1 PQLIAMLKEWGE
13 SFKLIDERPLIR
25 PKYKVNSLN
34 GIIFRDYQ
42 REAVLAVGKSKINGL
57 HFPICNISA
66 ATNAGKSII
75 SAGIHAMY
83 DSKTLF
89 LINSKELLKEAE
101 IELPKLLPNK
111 VGYLMSGKPIQWN
124 DFMVV
129 MVKTLFNKIT
139 GKDQAN
145 ILTILKE
152 YKVCLIDE
160 GDLATSKTY
169 QKVISYLFHCPV
181 RVGLSGT
188 MWV

>member
-83 DSKTLF
+83 DDRKSTRL
-89 LINSKELLKEAE
+89 NS
-101 IELPKLLPNK
+101 
-111 VGYLMSGKPIQWN
+111 SH
-124 DFMVV
+124 
-129 MVKTLFNKIT
+129 VKSRMPSS
-139 GKDQAN
+139 A
-145 ILTILKE
+145 
-152 YKVCLIDE
+152 
-160 GDLATSKTY
+160 
-169 QKVISYLFHCPV
+169 
-181 RVGLSGT
+181 
-188 MWV
+188 

>member
-1 PQLIAMLKEWGE
+1 MEKTGISKIYINNNKCKLDGGVPLLKKIRKDPRWTIRVEGAFFSPAYKKGRWDGKFYFISEFGIFDTGKLPQLIAMLKEWGE

-89 LINSKELLKEAE
+89 LINSKELLKE
-101 IELPKLLPNK
+101 
-111 VGYLMSGKPIQWN
+111 
-124 DFMVV
+124 
-129 MVKTLFNKIT
+129 
-139 GKDQAN
+139 
-145 ILTILKE
+145 
-152 YKVCLIDE
+152 
-160 GDLATSKTY
+160 
-169 QKVISYLFHCPV
+169 
-181 RVGLSGT
+181 
-188 MWV
+188 